1 MDEQEK
7 AGVQSAARLMRLLEV
22 LSAHPDGA
30 SLQVLSAECG
40 LPKSTA
46 HRLLRSLAAAGYV
59 RQAPGSTRYQLTMRL
74 FSLVCAQVHNLEPVA
89 RLTPR
94 ARALAQRTGLTVLAA
109 VPDGNAAVTVLRCG
123 GPGAPSGFLGQRRPL
138 YCTCTGLAILATLP
152 WGEVE
157 QLWGAGAVPY
167 TPSTITS
174 LEGLA
179 ARLERVRT
187 LGYALEHEE
196 YEPGLHGVAVAL
208 TGPDGR
214 ARAALGAYGP
224 TEQLTEQTL
233 AALRAAAGR
242 G

>member
-1 MDEQEK
+1 M
-7 AGVQSAARLMRLLEV
+7 
-22 LSAHPDGA
+22 
-30 SLQVLSAECG
+30 
-40 LPKSTA
+40 
-46 HRLLRSLAAAGYV
+46 
-59 RQAPGSTRYQLTMRL
+59 
-74 FSLVCAQVHNLEPVA
+74 
-89 RLTPR
+89 
-94 ARALAQRTGLTVLAA
+94 
-109 VPDGNAAVTVLRCG
+109 
-123 GPGAPSGFLGQRRPL
+123 
-138 YCTCTGLAILATLP
+138 
-152 WGEVE
+152 E